1 MPDISGL
8 YQVGDIDIYLL
19 PWVRQSLIKYTV
31 LIINTP
37 AFFYTYG
44 KNQGYIQS
52 QVEER
57 TCGYVSL
64 LCHCHDLVR
73 CIKVIRPQ
81 NGMVTSI
88 HDILYSK
95 DSTDN

>member
-57 TCGYVSL
+57 TLANYVHVFL
-64 LCHCHDLVR
+64 LCHCHDFVW
-73 CIKVIRPQ
+73 CTK
-81 NGMVTSI
+81 
-88 HDILYSK
+88 
-95 DSTDN
+95 